1 MVQMGYMQEELFDAR
16 KILQRLD
23 ALRTLVLV
31 SLAALLLWFSLNK
44 TLKSN
49 LVIALLV
56 LLMIGDLWQIG
67 KRYIARDKFTSI
79 SLKLDVSSPNDYQN
93 SIHTTKELG

>member
-1 MVQMGYMQEELFDAR
+1 MIQMGYMQDELFDAR
-16 KILQRLD
+16 KIMQRLD
-23 ALRTLVLV
+23 SLRSLVLV
-31 SLAALLLWFSLNK
+31 SLAALLLWFSVNK

-67 KRYIARDKFTSI
+67 KRYIAKDKFTSI
-79 SLKLDVSSPNDYQN
+79 SMMLDVSSPNNYHN
-93 SIHTTKELG
+93 SIHTAKELG

>member
-23 ALRTLVLV
+23 SLRTLVLV
-31 SLAALLLWFSLNK
+31 SLAALLLWFSVNK

-56 LLMIGDLWQIG
+56 LLTIGDLWQIG

-79 SLKLDVSSPNDYQN
+79 SMILYDSSPNGTQN
-93 SIHTTKELG
+93 SIHPSNELG